1 MKTRLFILLLTPILY
16 VASGSSR
23 PWYTGKSPLRQ
34 AEYQKE
40 KLTDCNLCADS
51 DVVNVTSTGIHPGE
65 GARPSICLDLANRHN
80 RAGKKYAVYRAD
92 STGEAVRTGSV
103 EKPVWGVVWGYR
115 DPQNHHALLLRGGAD
130 DFYGYQPPELQFSI
144 ITVADGDTVFHARWE
159 RISSTA
165 IHPETDYNRLH
176 IVPTGGGYE
185 ISLGQERECR
195 IGFCRDD
202 RLFGD
207 LAGIYVGCGA
217 CVQMKEWSVT
227 PHEYPERHVIWEADD
242 LAEYLRQSAHPIE
255 GIYEFLQ
262 ASSTSYNTRLGGNY
276 RLVMVASGPNY
287 LLVYESGAQRF
298 EDRWQTGMVK
308 AVLQPTGLSNLFN
321 VTWYDAEHKP
331 LKEGVKAIVADN
343 GVLTIHFSRE
353 GVILEW
359 NRATP
364 SEEGYQYQQQKQ
376 DHSTPVSP
384 IAL

>member
-1 MKTRLFILLLTPILY
+1 
-16 VASGSSR
+16 
-23 PWYTGKSPLRQ
+23 
-34 AEYQKE
+34 
-40 KLTDCNLCADS
+40 
-51 DVVNVTSTGIHPGE
+51 
-65 GARPSICLDLANRHN
+65 
-80 RAGKKYAVYRAD
+80 
-92 STGEAVRTGSV
+92 
-103 EKPVWGVVWGYR
+103 
-115 DPQNHHALLLRGGAD
+115 
-130 DFYGYQPPELQFSI
+130 
-144 ITVADGDTVFHARWE
+144 
-159 RISSTA
+159 
-165 IHPETDYNRLH
+165 
-176 IVPTGGGYE
+176 
-185 ISLGQERECR
+185 
-195 IGFCRDD
+195 
-202 RLFGD
+202 
-207 LAGIYVGCGA
+207 
-217 CVQMKEWSVT
+217 MKEWSVT
-227 PHEYPERHVIWEADD
+227 PHEYPERHIIWKADD

-276 RLVMVASGPNY
+276 RLAMVASGPNY
-287 LLVYESGAQRF
+287 LLVYKSGAQRF

-364 SEEGYQYQQQKQ
+364 SEEGYRYQQQKQ